1 MTSVCAP
8 TLGLGLGKDCGL
20 LAADTMAISAL
31 SCDAVS
37 SESDISRAW
46 EEMLTSLSGT
56 VTISG
61 WLEVT
66 LWPSANHDRK
76 DRVNLHSII
85 MSIKN
90 TKFYCTV

>member
-1 MTSVCAP
+1 MTIVCAP

-66 LWPSANHDRK
+66 LWLSANHAEK
-76 DRVNLHSII
+76 IEKI
-85 MSIKN
+85 
-90 TKFYCTV
+90 YTVLS